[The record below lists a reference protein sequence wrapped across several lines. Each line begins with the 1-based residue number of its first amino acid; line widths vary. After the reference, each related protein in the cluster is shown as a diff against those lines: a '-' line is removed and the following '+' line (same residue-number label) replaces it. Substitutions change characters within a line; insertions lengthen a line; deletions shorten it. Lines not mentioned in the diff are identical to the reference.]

1 MDFYFSY
8 LNEQDEAGRS
18 QEIPILILLLIIVK
32 PRKSSGLPALT
43 LCLKQIR
50 EVLCYRLWCEWFSE
64 TSSGQN
70 TTGHRNSCSAGL
82 FLPAALKKWTHSLA
96 QEDDS
101 TVNQLLSASGPAVR
115 RLLSFRKYSSV
126 VVSVFVCTPPACRT
140 PWHAFWVS
148 ESHNLLLEFG
158 RHVQGC
164 IFLFCKTAGSFQD
177 TKDSSCRERAR
188 YHRTCDSEP
197 TTSRSFNVSFLGQTC
212 W

>member
-1 MDFYFSY
+1 MFRVNS
-8 LNEQDEAGRS
+8 G
-18 QEIPILILLLIIVK
+18 
-32 PRKSSGLPALT
+32 SSVLQT
-43 LCLKQIR
+43 L
-50 EVLCYRLWCEWFSE
+50 VWVVWE
-64 TSSGQN
+64 TSSVQN

-82 FLPAALKKWTHSLA
+82 FLPAALKRWTHSLA

-101 TVNQLLSASGPAVR
+101 TVNQPLSASGPAVR

-126 VVSVFVCTPPACRT
+126 VVSVFVCMPPACRT

-164 IFLFCKTAGSFQD
+164 LFLFCKIAGSFQD
-177 TKDSSCRERAR
+177 TKDSCCRERAQVSQDPWFW
-188 YHRTCDSEP
+188 TND
-197 TTSRSFNVSFLGQTC
+197 SRSSNFSFLGQTC